1 MKCTAFGKAVDM
13 SLHSNLSGNH
23 ENAHRKNRTAN
34 VFDMFMIAVAAL
46 VILLTLLEVWM
57 ILFNGTPYILQAVQ
71 SEEVLFAVK
80 LSIYTASV
88 STAVCMVL
96 SIPTAYALTKTSLP
110 LKRAAK
116 ILVELPL
123 SMPYLVLGLSLLLL
137 FSSGFGKLL
146 SHWGFQAVFSVNGI
160 ILAHVVVNLPFVI
173 SMLGTAFEGV
183 DPRLEFISRTLG
195 ASKARSFW
203 SITLPLV
210 KESVAGATI
219 LAWSRALGEFGA
231 TLMLVGVTRMKT
243 ETLPTSIYLDMA
255 TGDTGAAMASA
266 TILLLISAASLLL
279 FNIINRK
286 AGGRLR
292 ECQLK

>member
-1 MKCTAFGKAVDM
+1 MKKTRSVQAFDVVM
-13 SLHSNLSGNH
+13 IS
-23 ENAHRKNRTAN
+23 
-34 VFDMFMIAVAAL
+34 IAVL
-46 VILLTLLEVWM
+46 VIFLTLLEVLT
-57 ILFNGTPYILQAVQ
+57 ILIYGTPNIPKSLQSA
-71 SEEVLFAVK
+71 EVLFAVK
-80 LSIYTASV
+80 LSIYTASI
-88 STAVCMVL
+88 STAICMVL
-96 SIPTAYALTKTSLP
+96 AVPTAYALTKTSLP
-110 LKRAAK
+110 MRGAARVL
-116 ILVELPL
+116 IELPL

-146 SHWGFQAVFSVNGI
+146 GHWGFQAVFSVNGI

-173 SMLGTAFEGV
+173 RMVSTAFEGV
-183 DPRLEFISRTLG
+183 DQRLEFISRTLG

-210 KESVAGATI
+210 KASVVGATI

-266 TILLLISAASLLL
+266 SILLLISAVSLLL
-279 FNIINRK
+279 FNMINRK
-286 AGGRLR
+286 ARGRLR

>member
-1 MKCTAFGKAVDM
+1 MK
-13 SLHSNLSGNH
+13 
-23 ENAHRKNRTAN
+23 KNRSAHA
-34 VFDMFMIAVAAL
+34 FDIVMSAIAVL
-46 VILLTLLEVWM
+46 VIFVTLLEVLM
-57 ILFNGTPYILQAVQ
+57 ILLNGIPDVFKSFQ

-80 LSIYTASV
+80 LSLYTASV
-88 STAVCMVL
+88 STVICMTL
-96 SIPTAYALTKTSLP
+96 SVPTAYALTKTSFP
-110 LKRAAK
+110 LRGAAK
-116 ILVELPL
+116 VLIELPL

-146 SHWGFQAVFSVNGI
+146 SQWGFQAVFSVNGI
-160 ILAHVVVNLPFVI
+160 ILAHIVVNLPFVI
-173 SMLGTAFEGV
+173 RMVSTAFEGV
-183 DPRLEFISRTLG
+183 DQRLEFISRTLG

-210 KESVAGATI
+210 KASIVGATI

-243 ETLPTSIYLDMA
+243 ETLPTSIYLNMA

-266 TILLLISAASLLL
+266 SILLLISAVSLLL
-279 FNIINRK
+279 FNMINRK